1 MKHVVCGWTNGD
13 PPPKKKKKEKKKEI
27 SWNQKGLGKFQETG
41 KTAGQGPAAGP
52 VSVSF
57 CKDEL
62 CQSST
67 K

>member
-13 PPPKKKKKEKKKEI
+13 PPPTKKEKKKKI